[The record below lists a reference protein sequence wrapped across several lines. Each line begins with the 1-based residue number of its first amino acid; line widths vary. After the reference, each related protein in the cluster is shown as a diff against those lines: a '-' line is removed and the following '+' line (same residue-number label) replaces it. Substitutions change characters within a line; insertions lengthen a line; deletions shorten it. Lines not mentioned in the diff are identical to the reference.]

1 MNRILPLALLAASSG
16 ALAQTPPP
24 AAAPVAT
31 PAAITIAPANCPKPT
46 LPPVNKEL
54 SNKESEKLNSD
65 NKAFQ
70 TCIRSYVNARNAEID
85 EHNAAAKAN
94 AAAAN
99 VANTALNAYVVEF
112 NAYAEARAKASEE

>member
-1 MNRILPLALLAASSG
+1 MNRILPLALLAASTG

-24 AAAPVAT
+24 AAAT
-31 PAAITIAPANCPKPT
+31 PATLTIAPANCPKPT
-46 LPPVNKEL
+46 VPPVNKEL
-54 SNKESEKLNSD
+54 SNKESEKLNGD

-99 VANTALNAYVVEF
+99 VANTALNAYVAEF